1 MDWIK
6 QILIGSPLK
15 GLARRLHFR
24 LDPSVWSKSDR
35 LTLRVLDSCLTVD
48 SNCIGIGAFR
58 GSILQ
63 ELVSRAPRG
72 THFTFEPLAEEAA
85 YLAGKFSGVKVFSD
99 SLEQSIRKGSIFP

>member
-1 MDWIK
+1 M
-6 QILIGSPLK
+6 
-15 GLARRLHFR
+15 
-24 LDPSVWSKSDR
+24 
-35 LTLRVLDSCLTVD
+35 RVLDSCLTVD

-85 YLAGKFSGVKVFSD
+85 YLAGKFSGVKVFPIALSNQSEKVPFSHNLIHPTHSSLNIPHPSD
-99 SLEQSIRKGSIFP
+99 PREIIQI